1 MRKIIITGAS
11 SGFGHQT
18 AVAFAQQGWAV
29 FALARRLAPLQELSK
44 AYPAITAAQLDVSDR
59 SQTMTVLSSYLE
71 EHGAPDVLMNNAGFA
86 LGLDKAHQAQL
97 DDWDAMIDV
106 NIRGLTS
113 VTRAVLPAMVAANR
127 GLIVNI
133 GSIAGSWPYPGGN
146 VYGATKAFVHQFS
159 RNLKAELLG
168 TNVRV
173 TSLEPGLAE
182 TEFSK
187 TRFHG
192 DEQKASTVYTGTKP
206 LTADDIAS
214 TMLWLASLPEHINVT
229 SLEMMAT
236 CQAWGPY
243 AIHRTDSDSLKGD
256 G

>member
-1 MRKIIITGAS
+1 MKKIIITGAS
-11 SGFGHQT
+11 SGFGYQT
-18 AVAFAQQGWAV
+18 AVAFAKQGWSV
-29 FALARRLAPLQELSK
+29 FAVARRLAPLEEL
-44 AYPAITAAQLDVSDR
+44 ARQYPNIAIAQLDVSNRDE
-59 SQTMTVLSSYLE
+59 TLAVLSSYLK

-86 LGLDKAHQAQL
+86 LGLDKAHQAQFE
-97 DDWDAMIDV
+97 DWDAMIDV
-106 NIRGLTS
+106 NIRGLTT
-113 VTRAVLPAMVAANR
+113 VTRVVLPAMVAANR

-168 TNVRV
+168 TKVRV

-192 DEQKASTVYTGTKP
+192 DAEKAGAVYSGTKP
-206 LTADDIAS
+206 LTAYDIAS
-214 TMLWLASLPEHINVT
+214 TMLWLASLPEHININ

-243 AIHRTDSDSLKGD
+243 AIHRAVDADNG
-256 G
+256 